1 MKALPHLLVLLAMAL
16 LPLNPALAERA
27 GASLEEKEEAATT
40 TDEEIVTRPKL
51 ARAVPFKSV
60 VFSVDPESK
69 SFRMGKK
76 KIRLVHITP
85 ETRIIWNDGRPA
97 TFEDLTPGT
106 EIRGSTK
113 KRDTGEL
120 EAATVKIGPKLTVD
134 QPARESEDKQN
145 AVR

>member
-1 MKALPHLLVLLAMAL
+1 MKVFPHLLVLLATAV
-16 LPLNPALAERA
+16 LPLNPAIAERA
-27 GASLEEKEEAATT
+27 GAALEEKEEAATA

-60 VFSVDPESK
+60 VYSVDPEGK

-76 KIRLVHITP
+76 KIRLVYITP
-85 ETRIIWNDGRPA
+85 ATRIIWNDGSPA
-97 TFEDLTPGT
+97 TIEDLKPGV

-120 EAATVKIGPKLTVD
+120 EAATVKIGPKLASGTA
-134 QPARESEDKQN
+134 PSERDEE
-145 AVR
+145 